1 MRNYYHDLGKYPPIT
16 VPGMLRGRVGLT
28 VYSFGFR
35 VRIFGASEVEYYG
48 GDVSSS
54 VISFLGM
61 SYYEFI
67 PAKEWL
73 RDSVSESAFLA

>member
-48 GDVSSS
+48 GGCQFVSDKLFGY
-54 VISFLGM
+54 VL
-61 SYYEFI
+61 
-67 PAKEWL
+67 L
-73 RDSVSESAFLA
+73 